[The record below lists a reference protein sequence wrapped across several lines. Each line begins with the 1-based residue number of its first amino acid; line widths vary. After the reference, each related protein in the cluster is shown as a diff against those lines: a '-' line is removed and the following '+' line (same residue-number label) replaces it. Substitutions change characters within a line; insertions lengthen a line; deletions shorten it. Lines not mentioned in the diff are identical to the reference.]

1 MLFLQATAVQRAASC
16 PDERARASMW
26 HAGPRIGDG
35 YRKLSLTPAGVPN
48 EGGRA
53 SLPRGGAQTR
63 TGQTPPP
70 ANQMMNWLFKYYV
83 TALPGGSAP
92 PP

>member
-1 MLFLQATAVQRAASC
+1 MRGFFFWACFGRPFGRRPSAEPCALHMGVRPVLRTKQQG
-16 PDERARASMW
+16 RARFASE
-26 HAGPRIGDG
+26 GGG
-35 YRKLSLTPAGVPN
+35 PN
-48 EGGRA
+48 EDR
-53 SLPRGGAQTR
+53 PD
-63 TGQTPPP
+63 PPP

>member
-1 MLFLQATAVQRAASC
+1 MDFIPIGGEEAESGFVLFLELM
-16 PDERARASMW
+16 DM
-26 HAGPRIGDG
+26 
-35 YRKLSLTPAGVPN
+35 
-48 EGGRA
+48 GGRA
-53 SLPRGGAQTR
+53 SLPRRGPQTR

>member
-1 MLFLQATAVQRAASC
+1 MQGRFRESNAAAGTASEPAVMATPPAKFWFHSG
-16 PDERARASMW
+16 
-26 HAGPRIGDG
+26 AGALRF
-35 YRKLSLTPAGVPN
+35 
-48 EGGRA
+48 
-53 SLPRGGAQTR
+53 RGGGPKR
-63 TGQTPPP
+63 GQARPPPP